1 MRELRAVALSEDG
14 GYLVLA
20 DAAGRADAEQF
31 RVAVDDRLRA
41 ALRGA
46 RRSEVRAESALT
58 PREIQARLRA
68 GETAAD
74 VARAAGIPVERV
86 ERYEGPVLAERARV
100 VQEARAALLPKDP
113 GGIPGRPL
121 GEVVDARLLSVQDD
135 PVAAQW
141 DAWRRVDGIWL
152 VQLTSD
158 SRCARWTWDPV
169 VRRVRP
175 HDDAARALV
184 APESVE
190 LPPAQPQPQ
199 APGRASAPALTLVH
213 DQGAPP
219 AYPSNTHGAG
229 GSVQPQ
235 APAAPTAV
243 PTAFPAAAAVN
254 AAGYLPGGTGAMAG
268 HGVPD
273 PAGYGQT
280 DAGAPVP
287 VAGPQATTAHEP
299 AGVDNAGDDAGHQSA
314 GHGRVTYGST
324 GYEPTGYE
332 AAAHGTGG
340 REVAG
345 YETVSGGSHQVSA
358 PGGYGAAGYG
368 DAGTAGD
375 EAFRHDSTGHDSTG
389 HENPEGYEPAGY
401 DAAGRGTGLHGAGR
415 SRSPE
420 HTGPTRIA
428 SSQDAY
434 PAAPPRP
441 VSAARR
447 AAPTPWQGTAPGA
460 PARSAGGRRAAPPAG
475 RFATR
480 DRAVPPPDHGTA
492 GPGGES
498 HPSASVPTGRRALA
512 PTHDSPTHEAAARE
526 ADAVE
531 YAQPP
536 GVSHLA
542 PDFAPT
548 PDFAPARDEAVPT
561 AAQVP
566 YAGSRPIDEVNLL
579 GAGPGPASLADVT
592 PETAGIGAPAA
603 SAEAIEDLT
612 GMSPAE
618 DVWDEA
624 PADSPGPVTA
634 AEPHGAEEGT
644 TAAETP
650 VTPLQTAPRRS
661 ATAASG
667 PRRAAGTRSTPA
679 RTAAPAPGRSGRPG
693 AGAARVPGGA
703 GVAGG
708 GAVARATDSPGA
720 PATPGAAGSAG
731 ADPSGTEHLAGTTSG
746 ESAVDTA
753 SVADGPAVHGAA
765 TGDSAPATAPTSDAA
780 DESTATDPADEA
792 TETAAKSTRGNQA
805 AAAGNRGRQN
815 GTGRGGERPAG
826 GRRGRKSVPAWD
838 DIVFGARRP

>member
-135 PVAAQW
+135 PIAAQW

-190 LPPAQPQPQ
+190 LPPAQPQG
-199 APGRASAPALTLVH
+199 PGRASAPALTLVH

-219 AYPSNTHGAG
+219 AYPSSTHGAG
-229 GSVQPQ
+229 GSFQPQ
-235 APAAPTAV
+235 EPAAPTAV
-243 PTAFPAAAAVN
+243 PTAFPTAAAVN
-254 AAGYLPGGTGAMAG
+254 AAGYLPAG
-268 HGVPD
+268 HGAPD
-273 PAGYGQT
+273 PAGYGQA
-280 DAGAPVP
+280 DAAGPAP
-287 VAGPQATTAHEP
+287 VAGPQATTTAAAAHKP
-299 AGVDNAGDDAGHQSA
+299 AGVDSAGNDAGHQSA
-314 GHGRVTYGST
+314 GHQSAGHGGVAYGGT

-332 AAAHGTGG
+332 AAAHG
-340 REVAG
+340 AG
-345 YETVSGGSHQVSA
+345 
-358 PGGYGAAGYG
+358 GYG
-368 DAGTAGD
+368 DAGATETAGY
-375 EAFRHDSTGHDSTG
+375 EASGHDNAG
-389 HENPEGYEPAGY
+389 HDNAEGYEPAGY

-415 SRSPE
+415 SHSSE

-434 PAAPPRP
+434 PAAPSRP

-447 AAPTPWQGTAPGA
+447 AAPTPWQGTAPGT
-460 PARSAGGRRAAPPAG
+460 PARPAGGRRAAPPAG

-480 DRAVPPPDHGTA
+480 DRAVPPPDHGTPDHGTA
-492 GPGGES
+492 DHGGEG
-498 HPSASVPTGRRALA
+498 HPSASVPAGRRALA
-512 PTHDSPTHEAAARE
+512 P
-526 ADAVE
+526 
-531 YAQPP
+531 
-536 GVSHLA
+536 
-542 PDFAPT
+542 DFA
-548 PDFAPARDEAVPT
+548 AARDEAVPT

-566 YAGSRPIDEVNLL
+566 YTGSKPIDEVNLL
-579 GAGPGPASLADVT
+579 GAGPSPASLSDVA
-592 PETAGIGAPAA
+592 PETAGINGTGTGT
-603 SAEAIEDLT
+603 EATEDLT

-618 DVWDEA
+618 DGWDET
-624 PADSPGPVTA
+624 PTDSPGPVTA
-634 AEPHGAEEGT
+634 AGPTGTEEGT
-644 TAAETP
+644 TAAETS
-650 VTPLQTAPRRS
+650 VTPLQTAPLQTAPRRS
-661 ATAASG
+661 ATAAGG
-667 PRRAAGTRSTPA
+667 PRRAAGSRSTPA
-679 RTAAPAPGRSGRPG
+679 RTAASAPGRPG
-693 AGAARVPGGA
+693 TGAARVPGGA
-703 GVAGG
+703 GAAGG
-708 GAVARATDSPGA
+708 GAAVARATDSPA
-720 PATPGAAGSAG
+720 PPGAAGSAPAAAG
-731 ADPSGTEHLAGTTSG
+731 ADPSGTEHLAGTTPG
-746 ESAVDTA
+746 ENAAGTA
-753 SVADGPAVHGAA
+753 GTAAAVADGPAVHGAA
-765 TGDSAPATAPTSDAA
+765 TGGPAPATAPTSDAA

-792 TETAAKSTRGNQA
+792 TETATKSTRGNQA
-805 AAAGNRGRQN
+805 ATTGNRGRQN
-815 GTGRGGERPAG
+815 GTARGGERPTG

>member
-135 PVAAQW
+135 PIAAQW

-199 APGRASAPALTLVH
+199 SPGRSSAPALTLVH

-219 AYPSNTHGAG
+219 TYPSSTHGAG

-235 APAAPTAV
+235 EPAAPTAA
-243 PTAFPAAAAVN
+243 PTPFPAAAAAGN
-254 AAGYLPGGTGAMAG
+254 AAGYLPGGTGATAG
-268 HGVPD
+268 HGAPD
-273 PAGYGQT
+273 PAGYGQA
-280 DAGAPVP
+280 DAGRQAPVT
-287 VAGPQATTAHEP
+287 GPQATTAAHEP
-299 AGVDNAGDDAGHQSA
+299 AGVDNAGNDAGHQSA
-314 GHGRVTYGST
+314 GHQSTGHGRVTYGSS

-332 AAAHGTGG
+332 AAAPGTGG

-345 YETVSGGSHQVSA
+345 YETAASGGSHQASA
-358 PGGYGAAGYG
+358 PGGYGAGGYG
-368 DAGTAGD
+368 DAGAAETAGYEGSD
-375 EAFRHDSTGHDSTG
+375 HDSAGHDSAG
-389 HENPEGYEPAGY
+389 HENSEGYGPAGY
-401 DAAGRGTGLHGAGR
+401 DAAGRSTGLHGAGR

-460 PARSAGGRRAAPPAG
+460 PARPVGGRRAAPPTG

-480 DRAVPPPDHGTA
+480 DRAVPPSDHDTA

-498 HPSASVPTGRRALA
+498 QPSASVPTGRRALA
-512 PTHDSPTHEAAARE
+512 PDFTAA
-526 ADAVE
+526 
-531 YAQPP
+531 P
-536 GVSHLA
+536 
-542 PDFAPT
+542 
-548 PDFAPARDEAVPT
+548 DEAVPT

-566 YAGSRPIDEVNLL
+566 HAGSEPIDEVNLL
-579 GAGPGPASLADVT
+579 GAGPSPASLADVA
-592 PETAGIGAPAA
+592 PETPGVGAAG
-603 SAEAIEDLT
+603 AEAIEDLT

-624 PADSPGPVTA
+624 PADAQSPVTA
-634 AEPHGAEEGT
+634 AEPHGTDGGT

-650 VTPLQTAPRRS
+650 VTPPQTAPLTAPHRS
-661 ATAASG
+661 AAAASG
-667 PRRAAGTRSTPA
+667 PRRAAGTRSAPTAPA
-679 RTAAPAPGRSGRPG
+679 RTAAQASGRPG
-693 AGAARVPGGA
+693 RPGTGTARVPGGA

-708 GAVARATDSPGA
+708 GAAVARATDSPGA
-720 PATPGAAGSAG
+720 PATPGAAGSAPAAAG
-731 ADPSGTEHLAGTTSG
+731 ADPSSTEYLAGTTPG

-753 SVADGPAVHGAA
+753 SVDTASVADGTTVHGAA

-815 GTGRGGERPAG
+815 GTARGGERPAG